1 MTSPDAQPDDRPMR
15 VLLVEDHRL
24 FRQGLRDLLEAHG
37 HEVVGESATARDG
50 VRLAAE
56 KRPDVVLLDV
66 NLPGGSGLDVIADVL
81 ERAPGSAILM
91 LTASARESDLLDAIA
106 AGASGYLLK
115 DAPIEEMLAGIQAA
129 AAGDSAISP
138 LVAGK
143 LVRHVRDRF
152 GVQAADEQAA
162 DAEKPELS
170 DRERKVLRLL
180 VAGRDNAEIASELF
194 LSVGTVKA
202 HVTGIL
208 RTLGVDNRVQ
218 AAVEAVRRGL
228 V

>member
-56 KRPDVVLLDV
+56 KRPDVLLLDV

-81 ERAPGSAILM
+81 ERAPGTAVLM
-91 LTASARESDLLDAIA
+91 LTASAREADLLDAIA

-152 GVQAADEQAA
+152 GVQAADEHA
-162 DAEKPELS
+162 DAEQPTLTDR
-170 DRERKVLRLL
+170 DREVLRLL

-194 LSVGTVKA
+194 VSVGTVKA

-208 RTLGVDNRVQ
+208 RALGVDNRVQ